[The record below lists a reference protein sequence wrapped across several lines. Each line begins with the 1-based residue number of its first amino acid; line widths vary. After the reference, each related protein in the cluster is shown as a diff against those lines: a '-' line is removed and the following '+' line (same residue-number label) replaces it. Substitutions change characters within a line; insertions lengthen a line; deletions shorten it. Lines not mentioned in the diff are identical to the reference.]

1 MAGRDQHGPVGGDQP
16 FPRDVVE
23 RPRAIGF
30 SRRVAEVAL
39 LVAAGLLLREIAEL
53 QGVSIG
59 TVYQYFASKQDILA
73 ALAQRR
79 AGAVRDA
86 IAETIIRKPD
96 VSSVRSIVQAL
107 MHGFEGS
114 PTTRQ
119 ALLDAMFL
127 RGGDSVLARHHE
139 AFLAAIAGRA
149 RLQLELTSESAFVL
163 THTAVSLLR
172 AAAACTAFSC
182 CSVRMPVATSPF
194 RQLLR
199 PINPRECRARRSLSM
214 RGL

>member
-1 MAGRDQHGPVGGDQP
+1 MSDK
-16 FPRDVVE
+16 
-23 RPRAIGF
+23 
-30 SRRVAEVAL
+30 SRRTPRQARAEGTVDAILDAAFQHLEADGVEKLTTNHVAQRA
-39 LVAAGLLLREIAEL
+39 
-53 QGVSIG
+53 GVSIG

-172 AAAACTAFSC
+172 AAAAEQELALDLGRLEDEL
-182 CSVRMPVATSPF
+182 VRLMEAYIGALVA
-194 RQLLR
+194 
-199 PINPRECRARRSLSM
+199 ARRD
-214 RGL
+214 GK

>member
-1 MAGRDQHGPVGGDQP
+1 VSDK
-16 FPRDVVE
+16 
-23 RPRAIGF
+23 
-30 SRRVAEVAL
+30 SRRTPRQARAEGTVDAILDAAFQLLEADGVEKLTTNHVAQRA
-39 LVAAGLLLREIAEL
+39 
-53 QGVSIG
+53 GVSIG

-163 THTAVSLLR
+163 THAAVSLLR
-172 AAAACTAFSC
+172 AAAAEQELALDPGRLEDEL
-182 CSVRMPVATSPF
+182 VRLMEAYIGALVA
-194 RQLLR
+194 
-199 PINPRECRARRSLSM
+199 ARRD
-214 RGL
+214 GK